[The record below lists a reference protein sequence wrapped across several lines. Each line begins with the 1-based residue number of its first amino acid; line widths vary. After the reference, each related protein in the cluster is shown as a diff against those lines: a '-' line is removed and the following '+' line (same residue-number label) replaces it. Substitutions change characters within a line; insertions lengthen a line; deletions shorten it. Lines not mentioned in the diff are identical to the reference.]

1 MRIVEDDDSDEQ
13 ENSLPSAT
21 DTTMADATPSQ
32 SMDLSVFRSNDAT
45 PISKIDTPRTT
56 ASSVKKSTTKAE
68 KFKEINQK
76 RYSWLQDIKDAEGRR
91 EADPDYDPQTLFIPN
106 TAWKEFTPFEKQ
118 FWEIKSQH
126 WDKVVFFKKGKFYEL
141 YEKDATIGHQQ
152 FDLKLT
158 DRVNMR
164 MVGVPEMS
172 FDYWAAQFIA
182 KGHKVAKVEQ
192 LENSIG
198 KAIKDK
204 QSSKKKDDIIRREL
218 KSILTSGT
226 LVDSGLLSNEMSTY
240 CMAVKQEDD
249 TFGVA
254 FVDTATAE
262 FHLSHFQD
270 DKECSMLETIL
281 MQLKPKELVLEKGNL
296 SRNALRILKNSTP
309 TNAQFNYLLP
319 IKQFWDAQGTLE
331 ELKFTGYFKETHDH
345 SDDVQN
351 WPTPLKNIMVVEN
364 KIVMSAFGG
373 LVSYLR
379 GLKIDKELISAN
391 NFSEYDP
398 TKKADSLVLDGQT
411 LLNLEIFENTFD
423 GTDKGTLFSLINHCE
438 TPFGKRQFKRWI
450 CHPLRSAVAIIDRQD
465 AVEDL
470 SGIKGIVDN
479 LQSMFKK
486 LPDLER
492 LISRIHAGACKVKEF
507 VRVLRSMESILAI
520 SYDFEPYYKT
530 FKSKSL
536 VKLVTGFSQNLLP
549 ALDHFK
555 SAFNNNEALESD
567 VIKPY
572 KGFDSEFDLTEERVK
587 ELENQFEEHRKECE
601 KEIQ

>member
-1 MRIVEDDDSDEQ
+1 MRIVEDDDSEEQ
-13 ENSLPSAT
+13 ENSLPSVA
-21 DTTMADATPSQ
+21 DTTMADATPVQ
-32 SMDLSVFRSNDAT
+32 SMDLSVFRSNDTT
-45 PISKIDTPRTT
+45 PISKIETPKTFG
-56 ASSVKKSTTKAE
+56 SSVKKSTTKAE

-76 RYSWLQDIKDAEGRR
+76 RYSWLLDIKDADGRR
-91 EADPDYDPQTLFIPN
+91 ETDPDYDPQTLFIPN

-141 YEKDATIGHQQ
+141 YEKDATIGHQK

-182 KGHKVAKVEQ
+182 KGYKVAKVEQ

-204 QSSKKKDDIIRREL
+204 QSTKKKDDIIKREL

-240 CMAVKQEDD
+240 CMAVKQEGDK
-249 TFGVA
+249 FGVA

-270 DKECSMLETIL
+270 DKECSLLETIL
-281 MQLKPKELVLEKGNL
+281 MQLKPKELVLEKSNL

-319 IKQFWDAQGTLE
+319 VKQFWDAQGTLE
-331 ELKFTGYFKETHDH
+331 ELKFTNYFKEAGDD
-345 SDDVQN
+345 SDDLQK
-351 WPTPLKNIMVVEN
+351 WPIPLKKVMEN

-379 GLKIDKELISAN
+379 GLKIDRELISAN
-391 NFSEYDP
+391 NFNEYDP

-423 GTDKGTLFSLINHCE
+423 GTDKGTLFNLINHCE
-438 TPFGKRQFKRWI
+438 TPFGKRQFKRWV

-470 SGIKGIVDN
+470 NGIKGVVDN

-507 VRVLRSMESILAI
+507 VSVLRAMESILTL
-520 SYDFEPYYKT
+520 SNDFEPHSQG

-549 ALDHFK
+549 ALDYFK
-555 SAFNNNEALESD
+555 SAFNNNEALDSD
-567 VIKPY
+567 TIKPY
-572 KGFDSEFDLTEERVK
+572 PGFDSEYDLTEERVK
-587 ELENQFEEHRKECE
+587 ELEKEFEEYRKKCE